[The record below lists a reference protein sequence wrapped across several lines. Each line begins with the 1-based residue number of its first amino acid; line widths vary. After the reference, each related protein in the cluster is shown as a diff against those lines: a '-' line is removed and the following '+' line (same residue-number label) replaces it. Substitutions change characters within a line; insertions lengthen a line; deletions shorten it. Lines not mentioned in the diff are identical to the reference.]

1 MSTDVLELWTSFAA
15 GVNALAGITLLVLYA
30 RSLPARWFACFSL
43 ALAGLF
49 LAQGTAWSFGVQLQ
63 HAVPAA
69 FIGFALSVQPRWPPW
84 CALAGFVITMASL
97 ESVHGTSVENWA
109 MICAWSCGALLLMRC
124 TIPAEVIGRTDAT
137 RRAVFGTL
145 AAMPLVTLAGLL
157 LLDEDFILLAVPM
170 TVLMQGLGLY
180 GAVRFRMYEVSKR
193 HERSGRLA
201 AHAVEDDRSRVVGEM
216 GAMLAHEI
224 RNPLTGI
231 RSLTEQLGDPDVD
244 DATRRSYAELILK
257 EVDRLETLVKQ
268 VLERSKRPAA
278 PPSGPTESD
287 LSSLFSD
294 LDALLSPGA
303 GERRVRLAWL
313 AETSRAAT
321 SSPAL
326 GQALLNLVTNAITHS
341 PEEADVTV
349 TAHRSGQA
357 VEISVCDHGPGIP
370 DGLGEKVFQPF
381 FSQSGGTGLGLAIVR
396 SLAEEHGWDVSG
408 TNLESGGAEF
418 VIRIPDAATPSA
430 PATRRLVATP

>member
-1 MSTDVLELWTSFAA
+1 MSADVIQLWASFAA
-15 GVNALAGITLLVLYA
+15 GVNALAGIALLVLYA
-30 RSLPARWFACFSL
+30 RSRPACWFSCFSF
-43 ALAGLF
+43 AVAGVF
-49 LAQGTAWSFGVQLQ
+49 LAVGTGGSVGAQLN

-69 FIGFALSVQPRWPPW
+69 FVGFALSVQPRWPPW
-84 CALAGFVITMASL
+84 WALAGFVITMVVL
-97 ESVHGTSVENWA
+97 EGVHGTSVENVVT
-109 MICAWSCGALLLMRC
+109 ICAWFCGAMLLMRC
-124 TIPAEVIGRTDAT
+124 TIPTEVVGRTDAT

-145 AAMPLVTLAGLL
+145 VAMPLITLAGLL
-157 LLDEDFILLAVPM
+157 LLDEGFILLAVPM

-193 HERSGRLA
+193 HQRSGRLA
-201 AHAVEDDRSRVVGEM
+201 AHAVEDDRSRVVGEV

-244 DATRRSYAELILK
+244 DATRRSYADLILK

-268 VLERSKRPAA
+268 VLERSKRPAKPA
-278 PPSGPTESD
+278 AGPIESD

-303 GERRVRLAWL
+303 EEQRVRLAWL

-341 PEEADVTV
+341 PEGSDVTV

-357 VEISVCDHGPGIP
+357 VEISVRDHGPGIP
-370 DGLGEKVFQPF
+370 AGLNEQVFQPF
-381 FSQSGGTGLGLAIVR
+381 FSRSGGTGLGLAIVR
-396 SLAEEHGWDVSG
+396 SLAEEHGWEVSG

-418 VIRIPDAATPSA
+418 LIRIPDAATPSA
-430 PATRRLVATP
+430 PATRRLVTTP

>member
-1 MSTDVLELWTSFAA
+1 MSADVIDLWASFAA
-15 GVNALAGITLLVLYA
+15 GVNALAGITLLVLYV
-30 RSLPARWFACFSL
+30 RSRPARWFSCFSL
-43 ALAGLF
+43 AVAGVF
-49 LAQGTAWSFGVQLQ
+49 LTLGMGWPVGVQLN

-69 FIGFALSVQPRWPPW
+69 FVGFALSVQPRWPPW
-84 CALAGFVITMASL
+84 CALAGFAITMAVL
-97 ESVHGTSVENWA
+97 EGVHGTSIESA
-109 MICAWSCGALLLMRC
+109 TTICAWLCGTVLLMRC
-124 TIPAEVIGRTDAT
+124 TIPAEVVGRSDAT

-145 AAMPLVTLAGLL
+145 AAMPLVALAGLL

-201 AHAVEDDRSRVVGEM
+201 AHAVEDDRSRVVGEV

-231 RSLTEQLGDPDVD
+231 RSLTEQLGDPDLD
-244 DATRRSYAELILK
+244 DGTRRRYAELVLK
-257 EVDRLETLVKQ
+257 EVDRLETLVQQ
-268 VLERSKRPAA
+268 VLDRSKRPAE
-278 PPSGPTESD
+278 PPTGETESD
-287 LSSLFSD
+287 LSALFSD

-303 GERRVRLAWL
+303 TERRVRLAWL
-313 AETSRAAT
+313 AETSPAVT
-321 SSPAL
+321 PPSAL
-326 GQALLNLVTNAITHS
+326 GQALLNLVTNAIAHS
-341 PEEADVTV
+341 PEGGNVTV

-357 VEISVCDHGPGIP
+357 VEISVRDNGPGIP
-370 DGLGEKVFQPF
+370 AGLGEQVFQPF
-381 FSQSGGTGLGLAIVR
+381 FSQSGGTGLGLAVVR
-396 SLAEEHGWDVSG
+396 SLAEEHGWEVSG

-418 VIRIPDAATPSA
+418 LIRSPDAATPRA

>member
-1 MSTDVLELWTSFAA
+1 MSADVIQLWTSFAA
-15 GVNALAGITLLVLYA
+15 GVNALAAITLLVLYA
-30 RSLPARWFACFSL
+30 RSRPARWFSCFSL
-43 ALAGLF
+43 ALAGVF
-49 LAQGTAWSFGVQLQ
+49 LAWGTGGSAGVQLN
-63 HAVPAA
+63 HVVPAA
-69 FIGFALSVQPRWPPW
+69 FVGFALSVQPKWPPW
-84 CALAGFVITMASL
+84 CALAGFVITMVVL
-97 ESVHGTSVENWA
+97 EGVHGTSVENVVT
-109 MICAWSCGALLLMRC
+109 ICAWFCGAMLLMRS
-124 TIPAEVIGRTDAT
+124 TIPPEVVGRTDTT

-145 AAMPLVTLAGLL
+145 VAMPLVTLAGLL

-201 AHAVEDDRSRVVGEM
+201 AHAVEDDRSRVVGEV

-244 DATRRSYAELILK
+244 DATRRSYADLILK

-278 PPSGPTESD
+278 PATGQPESD

-294 LDALLSPGA
+294 LDALLSPSA
-303 GERRVRLAWL
+303 EEHRVRLAWL
-313 AETSRAAT
+313 AETPRAAT

-341 PEEADVTV
+341 PEGSDVTV

-357 VEISVCDHGPGIP
+357 VEISVRDHGPGIP
-370 DGLGEKVFQPF
+370 AGLNEQVFQPF

-396 SLAEEHGWDVSG
+396 SLAEEHGWEVSG

-418 VIRIPDAATPSA
+418 LIRIPDAATPSA
-430 PATRRLVATP
+430 PATRRLVTTP